1 MSGTLDTNTKYLQY
15 AFFMDQNGVLFSCD
29 ENGKRFLS
37 LIDINSFYTHLQCI
51 RLNAA
56 ITAST
61 VILNN
66 TSYSLRLI
74 PVNSLTGMKDHD
86 ILNHLKEGYMVIL
99 QNQSYFSSIIQ
110 KLNKVHF
117 HQEQYKEILDTYSD
131 GIFITKADG
140 TALFSNFHYE
150 EITHI
155 DHQSVVGK
163 SVYTME
169 SNGLFTPLVTPII
182 LETKSDCTVFQSF
195 KTGRYAVIS
204 GSPIYDTL
212 GETTLILICV
222 TPITNPQL
230 IQASKEFFT
239 NVSKTKKGLYQDT
252 QIDVI
257 AESDEMRQI
266 VQDILKIAHY
276 DVPVLILG
284 ESGTGKEV
292 FSSILHASSKRRFSP
307 FIKINCSA
315 ISPTLLDAELF
326 GYEAGAFTGASQKGK
341 AGLFETA
348 DNGTL
353 LLDEIGDMPLD
364 TQAKILRVVQ
374 NGEVYRVG
382 GWKPIKVNTRIIA
395 ATNKNLKKMVAE
407 GSFRNDLYYRLN
419 VVSVHLPPLR
429 KRKRDIAP
437 LLLHY
442 CYIFNKK
449 YSTNKVF
456 SQELINILSDYSWPG
471 NVRELRNL
479 VERMFI
485 LCMDDT
491 LYPDH
496 FYKTYI
502 EKEQEE
508 SDFGSFEDEITV
520 RGIPPLNASVKTL
533 EKIIVSRALSK
544 TKNTRKAADLLGVS
558 QSTIMRKIKEY
569 QICRSQEDDQR
580 IY

>member
-1 MSGTLDTNTKYLQY
+1 MTNTSDTNMKYLQH
-15 AFFMDQNGVLFSCD
+15 AFFMDQNNMLFSCD
-29 ENGKRFLS
+29 EDGEDFLHS
-37 LIDINSFYTHLQCI
+37 IDINSFYTHLQCI

-56 ITAST
+56 STAST
-61 VILNN
+61 VIINN

-74 PVNSLTGMKDHD
+74 PVSSLSRNEDHD
-86 ILNHLKEGYMVIL
+86 IWNHLKEGYIIIL
-99 QNQSYFSSIIQ
+99 QNQSFFSSIIQ

-117 HQEQYKEILDTYSD
+117 QHDQYKEILDTYSD

-140 TALFSNFHYE
+140 TALFSNSRYE

-155 DHQSVVGK
+155 NYENIIGK

-169 SNGLFTPLVTPII
+169 SKGLFTPLVTPTI
-182 LETKSDCTVFQSF
+182 LETKRDYTIFQSF
-195 KTGRYAVIS
+195 KSGKYAVIS
-204 GSPIYDTL
+204 GSPIYDML
-212 GETTLILICV
+212 GDTILILICV
-222 TPITNPQL
+222 TPLTNHQL
-230 IQASKEFFT
+230 IQISKEFFEPT
-239 NVSKTKKGLYQDT
+239 TKPKKELYQDT

-257 AESDEMRQI
+257 AESDEMRQV

-276 DVPVLILG
+276 DVPILILG
-284 ESGTGKEV
+284 ESGTGKEI
-292 FSSILHASSKRRFSP
+292 FSSIIHASSKRRFNP
-307 FIKINCSA
+307 YIKVNCSA

-326 GYEAGAFTGASQKGK
+326 GYEGGAFTGASPKGK

-382 GWKPIKVNTRIIA
+382 GWTPIKVNTRIIA

-407 GSFRNDLYYRLN
+407 GIFRNDLYYRLN
-419 VVSVHLPPLR
+419 VISVHLPPLR
-429 KRKRDIAP
+429 NRKRDIAP

-449 YSTNKVF
+449 YSTNKAF
-456 SQELINILSDYSWPG
+456 SQELINVLLEYSWPG

-485 LCMDDT
+485 LCMDNKF
-491 LYPDH
+491 YPDH
-496 FYKTYI
+496 FYKIYL

-508 SDFGSFEDEITV
+508 HDFSTLEDEITV
-520 RGIPPLNASVKTL
+520 RGIPPLVASVKTL
-533 EKIIVSRALSK
+533 EKIIVSRALRK
-544 TKNTRKAADLLGVS
+544 TMNTRKAAALLGVS
-558 QSTIMRKIKEY
+558 QSTIMRKIKDY
-569 QICRSQEDDQR
+569 AISQNH
-580 IY
+580 

>member
-1 MSGTLDTNTKYLQY
+1 MKYLQH
-15 AFFMDQNGVLFSCD
+15 AFFMDQNGMLFSCD
-29 ENGKRFLS
+29 EDGEDFLRS
-37 LIDINSFYTHLQCI
+37 IDIDSFYTHLQCI

-56 ITAST
+56 STSST
-61 VILNN
+61 VIISN
-66 TSYSLRLI
+66 TSYSIRLI
-74 PVNSLTGMKDHD
+74 PVSSLVGNEDHD
-86 ILNHLKEGYMVIL
+86 ILDHLKEGYIIIL
-99 QNQSYFSSIIQ
+99 QNQSFFSSIIQ

-117 HQEQYKEILDTYSD
+117 QEERYEEILDSYSD

-140 TALFSNFHYE
+140 TALFSNSRYE
-150 EITHI
+150 EITCI
-155 DHQSVVGK
+155 DHDNIIGK

-169 SNGLFTPLVTPII
+169 SKGLFTPLVTPTI
-182 LETKSDCTVFQSF
+182 LETKRDYTVFQAF
-195 KTGRYAVIS
+195 KSGNHAVIS

-212 GETTLILICV
+212 GNAIMILICV
-222 TPITNPQL
+222 TPLTNDQL
-230 IQASKEFFT
+230 IRISKEFFKPS
-239 NVSKTKKGLYQDT
+239 SKPGVGLYKDKM
-252 QIDVI
+252 IDVI
-257 AESDEMRQI
+257 AESDEMRQV

-276 DVPVLILG
+276 DVPILILG

-326 GYEAGAFTGASQKGK
+326 GYEAGAFTGASPKGK

-374 NGEVYRVG
+374 DGEVYRVG
-382 GWKPIKVNTRIIA
+382 GWKPVKVNTRIIA

-407 GSFRNDLYYRLN
+407 GTFRNDLYYRLN
-419 VVSVHLPPLR
+419 VISVYLPPLR
-429 KRKRDIAP
+429 KRSRDIAP

-449 YSTNKVF
+449 YGTNKAF
-456 SQELINILSDYSWPG
+456 SQELIDVLSGYSWPG

-485 LCMDDT
+485 LCMDDIF
-491 LYPDH
+491 YPEH
-496 FYKTYI
+496 FYKTCI
-502 EKEQEE
+502 EKDQESGYDASG
-508 SDFGSFEDEITV
+508 SDIMV
-520 RGIPPLNASVKTL
+520 KGIPPLDASVKTL
-533 EKIIVSRALSK
+533 EKIIVTRAMAE
-544 TKNTRKAADLLGVS
+544 TGNTRKAADLLGVS
-558 QSTIMRKIKEY
+558 QSTVMRKIKDYGISRYE
-569 QICRSQEDDQR
+569 
-580 IY
+580 

>member
-1 MSGTLDTNTKYLQY
+1 MTNTSDTNMNYLQH
-15 AFFMDQNGVLFSCD
+15 AFFMDQNGMLFSCD
-29 ENGKRFLS
+29 EAGEDFLHS
-37 LIDINSFYTHLQCI
+37 IDINFFYTHLQCI

-56 ITAST
+56 STSST
-61 VILNN
+61 VIINN

-74 PVNSLTGMKDHD
+74 PISSLSRNENHD
-86 ILNHLKEGYMVIL
+86 ILDHLKDGYIIIL
-99 QNQSYFSSIIQ
+99 QNQSFFSSIIQ
-110 KLNKVHF
+110 KLNKAHF
-117 HQEQYKEILDTYSD
+117 QHNQYKDILDTYSD
-131 GIFITKADG
+131 GIFITKVDG
-140 TALFSNFHYE
+140 TALFSNSRYE

-155 DHQSVVGK
+155 NYENIIGK

-169 SNGLFTPLVTPII
+169 STGLFTPLVTPTI
-182 LETKSDCTVFQSF
+182 LETKRDYTVFQSF
-195 KTGRYAVIS
+195 KSGKYAIIS

-212 GETTLILICV
+212 GDTMIILICV
-222 TPITNPQL
+222 TPLTNHQL
-230 IQASKEFFT
+230 IQISKEFFEPT
-239 NVSKTKKGLYQDT
+239 TKPKKELYQDT

-257 AESDEMRQI
+257 AESDEMRQV

-276 DVPVLILG
+276 DVPILILG

-292 FSSILHASSKRRFSP
+292 FSSIIHTSSKRRFSP
-307 FIKINCSA
+307 YIKVNCSA

-326 GYEAGAFTGASQKGK
+326 GYEAGAFTGASSKGK

-348 DNGTL
+348 NDGTI

-364 TQAKILRVVQ
+364 SQAKILRVVQ

-382 GWKPIKVNTRIIA
+382 GWTPIKVNTRIIA

-407 GSFRNDLYYRLN
+407 GNFRNDLYYRLN

-429 KRKRDIAP
+429 HRKRDIAP

-456 SQELINILSDYSWPG
+456 SQELINVLLEYSWPG

-485 LCMDDT
+485 LCMDSKF
-491 LYPDH
+491 YPDH
-496 FYKTYI
+496 FYKIYL

-508 SDFGSFEDEITV
+508 QGSETFEDVISV
-520 RGIPPLNASVKTL
+520 KGIPPLHDSVKTL
-533 EKIIVSRALSK
+533 EKIIVSRALNK
-544 TKNTRKAADLLGVS
+544 TMNTRKAAALLGVS
-558 QSTIMRKIKEY
+558 QSTIMRKIKDY
-569 QICRSQEDDQR
+569 GIS
-580 IY
+580 